1 MAELHDDIAE
11 LEAAIDELSLAAEQ
25 CRKLMIV
32 GRVGVVGGSL
42 MLAVL
47 LLGLARLGP
56 AWLLFALTAV
66 IGGIVLAGSNS
77 RTRDEILQRLAD
89 HEARR
94 AELIDRLALLE
105 ASPVHEKLGVAVPRE
120 IR

>member
-1 MAELHDDIAE
+1 MSELHDNIVD
-11 LEAAIDELSLAAEQ
+11 LEAAIDALSLAAEQ
-25 CRKLMIV
+25 CRKLMVV

-42 MLAVL
+42 LLAVI

-56 AWLLFALTAV
+56 AWLLFAVTAT

-77 RTRDEILQRLAD
+77 RTRDEILQRIAE

-94 AELIDRLALLE
+94 AELIDRLALHE
-105 ASPVHEKLGVAVPRE
+105 AAPLHQATDKAAPPDP
-120 IR
+120 